1 MVAMKIVPTA
11 ALILVMGL
19 GLNGLSTSW
28 NGYLSTVFSASTA
41 FQAQGIDGTVT
52 SGRLLPSCYEQSA
65 KLLVGLVWH
74 DKVLV
79 RSSVGSLIEVPVNWT
94 LVGCEMVG
102 TFRVGLSPG
111 RYSVDLASCTH
122 EAIRTYTCASLLPL
136 SVTVETKRFAL
147 VSIEQDTSIQ

>member
-1 MVAMKIVPTA
+1 MVSMKLALA
-11 ALILVMGL
+11 AAFILVIGIA
-19 GLNGLSTSW
+19 LNSLSMSW
-28 NGYLSTVFSASTA
+28 GGYISTVFSAATA

-65 KLLVGLVWH
+65 KLLVGLVWQ

>member
-1 MVAMKIVPTA
+1 MVSMKLALAAAFIVVLGI
-11 ALILVMGL
+11 AL
-19 GLNGLSTSW
+19 NSLSMSSG
-28 NGYLSTVFSASTA
+28 GYLSAVFSASTA

-52 SGRLLPSCYEQSA
+52 SGPLLPSCCEQSA

-111 RYSVDLASCTH
+111 LYSVDLASCAH
-122 EAIRTYTCASLLPL
+122 EAIRTYTCASLLP
-136 SVTVETKRFAL
+136 SGVTVQTDTFTS
-147 VSIEQDTSIQ
+147 VSIEQDTSVQ